1 MSSLPLFPARI
12 AIGQFSTSSGGRQQT
27 VKVQMTP
34 EFYRALQLTL
44 QRLGGPSSEIPTIDE
59 IFLEAT
65 MASPLSQDAQE
76 AAMMLGD
83 MVQASRNEATGDV
96 FEAVHAQ
103 APADSFQAQEPAI
116 FQPQGDSERGEAT
129 FQVLRIDGSPLAPQ
143 ALTVTASP
151 MTITAD
157 RRCAIHVDG
166 PVDSLTFSRAG
177 VNLDVSGN
185 LIELNLGDTLTVA
198 YTSAPTLTLIPR

>member
-65 MASPLSQDAQE
+65 MASPFSQDAQE

-83 MVQASRNEATGDV
+83 MVQAPRNEATDDD
-96 FEAVHAQ
+96 FMPVHASV
-103 APADSFQAQEPAI
+103 PADSFQAQEPAI
-116 FQPQGDSERGEAT
+116 FQPQGDSDRGEAV
-129 FQVLRIDGSPLAPQ
+129 FQVLRIDESPLAPQ
-143 ALTVTASP
+143 SLTVTASP
-151 MTITAD
+151 MVITAD
-157 RRCAIHVDG
+157 RRCAIHIDG
-166 PVDSLTFSRAG
+166 PVNSLTFSRAG

-185 LIELNLGDTLTVA
+185 LIELNLGDALTVT